1 MKERSKFGLIGR
13 NIEYSFSRK
22 YFLEK
27 FNSNTNLSGYNYEN
41 FDIKSI
47 NLVNN
52 FIYDKDLGGL
62 NVTIPYKEEIIPY
75 LDELSAEA
83 KEIGAVNTIC
93 FENNRKIGYNTDIY
107 GFTESLK
114 VNSINNI
121 DGMIIMGTGGAAKT
135 IIHF

>member
-1 MKERSKFGLIGR
+1 MKDRKRFGLIGK

-93 FENNRKIGYNTDIY
+93 FENNK
-107 GFTESLK
+107 E
-114 VNSINNI
+114 
-121 DGMIIMGTGGAAKT
+121 
-135 IIHF
+135 